1 MLDSETLPAQR
12 GIGSVLA
19 ALATL
24 GPFSIDT
31 YLPSFGDISR
41 SLLATPQEVQ
51 QTLVAF
57 LLPFA
62 LMTLWHGP
70 ISDAHGRRRVILVA
84 VALFALAS
92 LGCIFATRIEQ
103 LWLLRVVQ
111 GMTAGVGMV
120 VSRAIVGDLYH
131 GARAQRLIAQI
142 MIMFA
147 AASVIAPVLGG
158 WLQTWF
164 GWRAVFALLV
174 LLSVALWLACWKFL
188 PETLPVH
195 RRQSLHVD
203 YLAKAY
209 CGVLGS
215 PSFLLICGALAFNFA
230 AFFIYVLSA
239 PVFLVRH
246 LGVSETGFLWLFGP
260 AMGGLVLGACLSRA
274 LAKRCS
280 RARTI
285 IAGYLIMGVA
295 ATLNLGLNLGSVVAL
310 PWSVLPLF
318 IFTLGM
324 SLQIPSLTLL
334 ALDMFPDQRGL
345 AASCQAFVQAA
356 VNVLA
361 AALIVPVLCESTL
374 SLALGM
380 AGLSLLGAAATATH
394 YWPSI
399 GEALGDFYKTTYHL
413 ACLFARL
420 RCCDNSYIVRLC
432 ACCRALKTT
441 ENPAQSGTFF
451 SGNRLICSVGKR
463 FPWQTGSG
471 RVK

>member
-318 IFTLGM
+318 VFTLGM

-399 GEALGDFYKTTYHL
+399 GEVLGDFYKTTYHL

-432 ACCRALKTT
+432 AGCRALKTT
-441 ENPAQSGTFF
+441 ENPAQFGTFF